1 MDLQG
6 RNGSRQC
13 HKILSLLAQIG
24 GKVEGMESKME
35 EVVKELEQ
43 RKTSKGPCPTCG
55 HKGNAQEDEKHEEGE
70 AGRKVGNG
78 DDEGVE
84 VGIGD
89 EGVYEVIGSGCEN
102 SVRGSQRGPY
112 GVPYNV
118 ERDGDGDRCNT
129 PPRGRG
135 GMQMDN
141 NMLNGQASSAREK
154 MALNTALC
162 LDSCPM
168 YDETDDTEETE
179 LPATPP
185 KLRDHREAIYGGALG
200 GAGLVEGGPVIDV
213 NDQQPL
219 RSWMQRTIDKQAREA
234 HNMAEDGEYCVNP
247 TQLKKGRSLVWPIY
261 KQLVAARPMSGNGM
275 GTILTPGYSQPTNN
289 QLYDMELEVQQCANN
304 HGSSRALAMAKAPTF
319 GGMPNLNCPPP
330 VVEMVMGNEI
340 GAKHDSQYGHG
351 NFRMPRAAPAMG
363 GFSGGK
369 APKRTPAKLPD
380 IKPRVPGWVSLHV
393 TFMASRPFNPILHM
407 FL

>member
-13 HKILSLLAQIG
+13 HKILRLLAQIG
-24 GKVEGMESKME
+24 GRVEGMESKLE
-35 EVVKELEQ
+35 EVIKEVEQ

-55 HKGNAQEDEKHEEGE
+55 EKGNAQEEEEHEEGE
-70 AGRKVGNG
+70 VVRKVGNG

-89 EGVYEVIGSGCEN
+89 EGVYEVIGSGCDN
-102 SVRGSQRGPY
+102 SVRGSQRGLY

-118 ERDGDGDRCNT
+118 ERDGEGDRCNT

-141 NMLNGQASSAREK
+141 NMLNGHIRSSREK
-154 MALNTALC
+154 MAMNTAMC
-162 LDSCPM
+162 LESCLM
-168 YDETDDTEETE
+168 FDDTDDTEETE

-185 KLRDHREAIYGGALG
+185 ELRDHRLAIYGGVLG
-200 GAGLVEGGPVIDV
+200 GARLDEGGPVSDL
-213 NDQQPL
+213 NDGQ
-219 RSWMQRTIDKQAREA
+219 RHCSWMQQTNEKQAREG
-234 HNMAEDGEYCVNP
+234 HNRAEDGEYLVNP
-247 TQLKKGRSLVWPIY
+247 TQLKKGRSMVWPVY
-261 KQLVAARPMSGNGM
+261 KQLVQARPMSGNGM
-275 GTILTPGYSQPTNN
+275 ATVLTPGYSQPTNS
-289 QLYDMELEVQQCANN
+289 QLYDMGLEAQQCANN
-304 HGSSRALAMAKAPTF
+304 HGSSRALAMGKAPTF

-330 VVEMVMGNEI
+330 VVEMGMGNEI
-340 GAKHDSQYGHG
+340 GGKHDSQYGHV

-363 GFSGGK
+363 GFNGGK
-369 APKRTPAKLPD
+369 APKRTPTKLPD

-393 TFMASRPFNPILHM
+393 HCMATRPFNHIFHM
-407 FL
+407 FV